1 VWIQGV
7 GSPYTAGMIENTLPD
22 GTTKGAIDEAAKM
35 FNQAH
40 EKCPDVPI
48 VSGDTGKIS
57 RLWSPTPILRR
68 QTDTSQPRHRRHRR
82 RDPQAR

>member
-1 VWIQGV
+1 VASALKRKYGNGQVWVQGV
-7 GSPYTAGMIENTLPD
+7 GLPYTAGLPENALPD

-48 VSGDTGKIS
+48 VSGGY
-57 RLWSPTPILRR
+57 R
-68 QTDTSQPRHRRHRR
+68 
-82 RDPQAR
+82 